1 MEGFKLIY
9 VDSNRQIIE
18 MNSEYIALREKAEER
33 TELYHFCKL
42 SDLNNILKTKSLL
55 LSNLNN
61 FSGSGEYEK
70 SGIDT
75 NFLGC
80 VFISSLTH
88 CKNSKNLWND
98 FGDNG
103 KGVKLTFSYSGIFHN
118 EVFDQA
124 EKVKAYSKDKTL
136 LAEYGFSVSCVKAKQ
151 LVCLPNYST
160 DIIVDLILSD
170 VIYSNSE
177 PVSTVCL
184 NNDKLLNLSNVS
196 RTVLQHYND
205 EFETRMIG
213 ILRSTKEI
221 CIADISY
228 LLVPLDFSKFELKLE
243 FGNKVNTEVR
253 TEYIRFLNNIR
264 MT

>member
-1 MEGFKLIY
+1 
-9 VDSNRQIIE
+9 
-18 MNSEYIALREKAEER
+18 MNSDYIELRERAEER

-42 SDLNNILKTKSLL
+42 SNLYNILSTKSLL
-55 LSNLNN
+55 LSNLNS

-103 KGVKLTFSYSGIFHN
+103 RGVKLTFSYSGIFHD
-118 EVFDQA
+118 EVFNQA

-136 LAEYGFSVSCVKAKQ
+136 LAEYGFSVSCVKAKHF
-151 LVCLPNYST
+151 VCQPNYST

-184 NNDKLLNLSNVS
+184 NNDRLLNLSNVS
-196 RTVLQHYND
+196 RTVLKHFND

-221 CIADISY
+221 CVADISY
-228 LLVPLDFSKFELKLE
+228 LLVPLDFSKFELNLE
-243 FGNKVNTEVR
+243 FGNKVKTEVR
-253 TEYIRFLNNIR
+253 SKYISLLNNI
-264 MT
+264 